1 MACID
6 RYFLASTPNRVTHPN
21 TGKFKDTIA
30 LAPVIPAI
38 FRPESMLGQA
48 VKRSTFPRSH
58 RSRVGMHTKTSH
70 TFNSELIIFFKF

>member
-30 LAPVIPAI
+30 LTPVIPAI
-38 FRPESMLGQA
+38 FRPEPMLSQT
-48 VKRSTFPRSH
+48 VKRSTLP
-58 RSRVGMHTKTSH
+58 
-70 TFNSELIIFFKF
+70 KFEMDTGLRRYDGNYN